1 MRREDLSAHLA
12 VCKFRPDDRVPIS
25 PVEVDSDYEVMCP
38 YAFLGCQHSCSRN
51 DVEEHI
57 KECKYRYD
65 KRPKSRG
72 GSVHSTTHP
81 PPPTMRE
88 RYSMML
94 LQLSLEILNFAS
106 DCKQSEE
113 LLHGIVQ
120 AALHVVQEA
129 SSTDEHLVDTK
140 VCLFGSRA
148 MELALPESD
157 IDIVVDFMN
166 GKRSDAESLRLVA
179 SNLEVGNWL
188 EWIKFIDTAT
198 VPVIKLCTCRSSCY
212 IFTALIY
219 ITTHTGTWSDQLLR
233 KTRDDLAQITAE
245 ERKRVCEMQVEL
257 QQCMEKIVS
266 SHGFDVES
274 TDRMAIVAKELG
286 QLQRKVLY
294 RCNRSNRNRRRR

>member
-1 MRREDLSAHLA
+1 MSYISFGCTATVRREDLSAHLA

-198 VPVIKLCTCRSSCY
+198 VPVIVVYVSFVSLHSQHSHALHTQAHGQTNFYGKQETILHKL
-212 IFTALIY
+212 L
-219 ITTHTGTWSDQLLR
+219 Q
-233 KTRDDLAQITAE
+233 

-274 TDRMAIVAKELG
+274 TDRMAIVA
-286 QLQRKVLY
+286 RNWVN
-294 RCNRSNRNRRRR
+294 CNERFVSMQSK